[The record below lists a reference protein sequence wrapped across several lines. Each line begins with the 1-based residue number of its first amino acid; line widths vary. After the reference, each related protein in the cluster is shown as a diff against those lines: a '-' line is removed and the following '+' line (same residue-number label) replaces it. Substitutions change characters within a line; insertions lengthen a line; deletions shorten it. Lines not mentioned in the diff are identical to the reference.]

1 MMSQKTNRVALVLS
15 SKEKMGDP
23 AGGIH
28 KAVLAQIAALHAH
41 GIRVHLLTASE
52 PCAQSAQMM
61 GATVD
66 YSPVWHNAIKP
77 ILFPKYWL
85 KLIRLRFSG
94 IRAVIHHNGRTWAWG
109 YLFFPGIPQIQVL
122 HREEIG
128 HYRYFRRWLALSS
141 GYAAYLKKHHGML
154 GWRKIAWAPH
164 CTIETSIPKPSP
176 APRRANRPFTLGFVG
191 RNCKAKGTDLLIE
204 AAAKII
210 SDGNDLK
217 IHFAGSEKAYVM
229 ALAKRYN
236 VTTHV
241 EFTEWLADLG
251 PYLDSIDLLVV
262 PSEKEAF
269 GLVLLDAM
277 SRGKPILATACNG
290 PADIIVEGE
299 TGWLVPIED
308 AEALANGIRNAMN
321 DPSLSAVGMKGY
333 ERLLEQYIPSTM
345 GERLKQAL
353 ESLGARWYRE
363 THQASKIT
371 SRPDRNFEDR
381 QNHHA
386 E

>member
-1 MMSQKTNRVALVLS
+1 MQSISHYSPYNPNADTPSMMSQKTNHVALVLS
-15 SKEKMGDP
+15 SKERMGAP

-28 KAVLAQIAALHAH
+28 KAVLAQIAALNAH
-41 GIRVHLLTASE
+41 GIGVHLLTASE
-52 PCAQSAQMM
+52 PCAQSAEKM
-61 GATVD
+61 GASVD

-77 ILFPKYWL
+77 ILYPKYWL

-122 HREEIG
+122 HREEIS

-164 CTIETSIPKPSP
+164 CTIETSIPRPSP
-176 APRRANRPFTLGFVG
+176 APRTADRPFTLGFVG

-204 AAAKII
+204 AAAKFI
-210 SDGNDLK
+210 SEGHELK

-229 ALAKRYN
+229 ALAKRWN
-236 VTTHV
+236 LTAHV
-241 EFTEWLADLG
+241 EFTEWLEDLG
-251 PYLDSIDLLVV
+251 PYLDGIDLLVV

-299 TGWLVPIED
+299 TGWLVPIDD
-308 AEALANGIRNAMN
+308 AEALANGIRKAMN
-321 DPSLSAVGMKGY
+321 DQALPEIGMKGY
-333 ERLLEQYIPSTM
+333 EQLLEQYIPSTM
-345 GERLKQAL
+345 GKGLLQAL
-353 ESLGARWYRE
+353 QSLGTRW
-363 THQASKIT
+363 I
-371 SRPDRNFEDR
+371 
-381 QNHHA
+381 
-386 E
+386 

>member
-1 MMSQKTNRVALVLS
+1 VNFETSRSVALVLS

-41 GIRVHLLTASE
+41 GIKVHLLTASE
-52 PCAQSAQMM
+52 PCAESAKKM
-61 GATVD
+61 GAEVD
-66 YSPVWHNAIKP
+66 CSPVWHNAIKP
-77 ILFPKYWL
+77 ILYPKYWL

-154 GWRKIAWAPH
+154 GWRKVAWAPH
-164 CTIETSIPKPSP
+164 CTIETSIPEPSP
-176 APRRANRPFTLGFVG
+176 APRPANRPFTLGFVG
-191 RNCKAKGTDLLIE
+191 RNCKAKGTDLFIE
-204 AAAKII
+204 ATAKLI
-210 SDGNDLK
+210 SEGRNLK

-229 ALAKRYN
+229 TLAKRWN
-236 VTTHV
+236 LTAHV
-241 EFTEWLADLG
+241 DFTEWLDDLG
-251 PYLDSIDLLVV
+251 PYLDRIDLLVV

-290 PADIIVEGE
+290 PTDIIVEGE
-299 TGWLVPIED
+299 TGWLVPID
-308 AEALANGIRNAMN
+308 NPYALAEGIRKAMA
-321 DPSLSAVGMKGY
+321 DPHIVAKGMKGY
-333 ERLLEQYIPSTM
+333 ERLLEQYIPSRM

-353 ESLGARWYRE
+353 KNLGARW
-363 THQASKIT
+363 
-371 SRPDRNFEDR
+371 F
-381 QNHHA
+381 
-386 E
+386 

>member
-1 MMSQKTNRVALVLS
+1 VQTISHYQPFNPNADTHSMIHKKTNRVALVLS

-77 ILFPKYWL
+77 ILYPKYWL

-109 YLFFPGIPQIQVL
+109 YLFFPSIPQIQVL
-122 HREEIG
+122 HREEIR

-154 GWRKIAWAPH
+154 GWRKVAWAPH
-164 CTIETSIPKPSP
+164 CTIETSIPRPSP
-176 APRRANRPFTLGFVG
+176 APRSADRPFTLGFVG

-204 AAAKII
+204 AAAKVIAE
-210 SDGNDLK
+210 GHDLK

-229 ALAKRYN
+229 ALAKRWN
-236 VTTHV
+236 LTAHV
-241 EFTEWLADLG
+241 EFTEWLEDLG

-299 TGWLVPIED
+299 TGWLVPID
-308 AEALANGIRNAMN
+308 DPDALAKGIRKAMN
-321 DPSLSAVGMKGY
+321 DTALSAIGMKGY
-333 ERLLEQYIPSTM
+333 ERLLEQYTPSTM
-345 GERLKQAL
+345 GKKLMQAL
-353 ESLGARWYRE
+353 ESLGVRW
-363 THQASKIT
+363 I
-371 SRPDRNFEDR
+371 
-381 QNHHA
+381 
-386 E
+386 

>member
-1 MMSQKTNRVALVLS
+1 MMRQKTNRVALVLS
-15 SKEKMGDP
+15 SKERMGAP

-41 GIRVHLLTASE
+41 GIQVHLLTASE

-77 ILFPKYWL
+77 ILYPKYWL
-85 KLIRLRFSG
+85 KLIRLRLSG

-109 YLFFPGIPQIQVL
+109 YLFFPSIPQIQVL
-122 HREEIG
+122 HREEIR

-154 GWRKIAWAPH
+154 GWRKVAWAPH
-164 CTIETSIPKPSP
+164 CTIETSIPRPSP
-176 APRRANRPFTLGFVG
+176 APRPADRPFTLGFVG

-204 AAAKII
+204 AAAKVI
-210 SDGNDLK
+210 SEGHELK

-229 ALAKRYN
+229 ALAKCWN
-236 VTTHV
+236 LTAHV
-241 EFTEWLADLG
+241 EFSEWLEDLG
-251 PYLDSIDLLVV
+251 PYLDSIDLLIVS
-262 PSEKEAF
+262 SEKEAF

-299 TGWLVPIED
+299 TGWLVPIDD
-308 AEALANGIRNAMN
+308 AEALANGIRKAMN
-321 DPSLSAVGMKGY
+321 DPALSAIGMKGY
-333 ERLLEQYIPSTM
+333 ERLLEQYIPSKM
-345 GERLKQAL
+345 GERLMQVL
-353 ESLGARWYRE
+353 HSLGVRW
-363 THQASKIT
+363 I
-371 SRPDRNFEDR
+371 
-381 QNHHA
+381 
-386 E
+386 